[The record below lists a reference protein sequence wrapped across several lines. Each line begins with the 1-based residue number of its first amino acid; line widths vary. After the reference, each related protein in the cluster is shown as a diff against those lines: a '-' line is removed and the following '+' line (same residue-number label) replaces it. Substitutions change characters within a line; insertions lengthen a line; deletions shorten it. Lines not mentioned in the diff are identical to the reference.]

1 MNTIPQSTST
11 VLVVDDT
18 RDNVRLLARVLGEQG
33 YGVQFAFDGQ
43 TALSLV
49 QTTLPDL
56 ILLDIMMPDM
66 NGYEVCTHLKSH
78 DRTRDIPVIFL
89 SALNEAL
96 DKVKAFSVGGV
107 DFISKPFQEEEVIA
121 RVQTHLKL
129 RNMQKMLQEQNIEL
143 QRAKQA
149 ADDANRAKSV
159 FLANMSHELRT
170 PLTGILGYAQIL
182 KRDPT
187 TPAHQQNRLTII
199 EQSGNH
205 LLTLIN
211 DVLDLAKVESG
222 TIELS
227 CKDFHFLEFLRSV
240 GDLIRIRAERKGLDF
255 RMELPTSAPS
265 HLSAC
270 GHAQAEEGNRSDEI
284 EPLPMYVYGDERR
297 LRQVL
302 LNILGNAVKFT
313 DQGSVTLRVRRVLSS
328 VPKSDES
335 LTTNLRFEVEDTGVG
350 MSPEDLEMIFEPFQQ
365 VGDQAR
371 RAPGTGLGLA
381 ISRNL
386 VQLMGGE
393 PHVKSERGAGSL
405 FWFEIPLPEVRYD
418 ADAVTK
424 ADRQIIGIHSCQAC
438 QGNSPRVLIVDDKE
452 ENRKVIVGLLKPLG
466 FEIAEASNGRDGV
479 ATAMEWR
486 PDLIITDLIMP
497 EMDGI
502 AVIRR
507 LRQSSEVRDTAII
520 AISASVYEEDHR
532 KSLDAGSNAFLPKP
546 IDANSLFEQV
556 QRLLGIEWHY
566 QESTPQAVH
575 DIDPDA
581 LSVPPVATLKIL
593 LDLTR
598 TGDVEELQ
606 KQLDELGQSDVRFQP
621 FADHLRRFVRAF
633 KLNKIKESLQ
643 TYLGEEGKKEP

>member
-66 NGYEVCTHLKSH
+66 NGYEVCTRLKSD

-129 RNMQKMLQEQNIEL
+129 RNMQKMLQEQNTEL

-149 ADDANRAKSV
+149 ADAANRAKSV

-187 TPAHQQNRLTII
+187 TPAHQQNGLTII

-222 TIELS
+222 TIELY
-227 CKDFHFLEFLRSV
+227 CKDFHFLECLRSM
-240 GDLIRIRAERKGLDF
+240 GDLIRIRAERKELDF
-255 RMELPTSAPS
+255 RMELPT
-265 HLSAC
+265 
-270 GHAQAEEGNRSDEI
+270 QEGMDNMK
-284 EPLPMYVYGDERR
+284 LPMYVHGDERR

-302 LNILGNAVKFT
+302 LNILGNAIKFT
-313 DQGSVTLRVRRVLSS
+313 DQGSVTLRVRCVHSS
-328 VPKSDES
+328 VPQSDES
-335 LTTNLRFEVEDTGVG
+335 LTTNLRFEIEDTGVG
-350 MSPEDLEMIFEPFQQ
+350 ISAEDQQAIFEPFQQ
-365 VGDQAR
+365 VGDQVR

-381 ISRNL
+381 ISQNL

-393 PHVKSERGAGSL
+393 LHVKSECGVGSL

-418 ADAVTK
+418 ASAATK
-424 ADRQIIGIHSCQAC
+424 TDRQIIGIHSCQVC
-438 QGNSPRVLIVDDKE
+438 QENTPRVLVVDDKE
-452 ENRKVIVGLLKPLG
+452 ENRQVIVGLLKPLG

-497 EMDGI
+497 KMDGI
-502 AVIRR
+502 DVIRH
-507 LRQSSEVRDTAII
+507 LRQSPELQDTAII

-546 IDANSLFEQV
+546 IEPNSLFEQI
-556 QRLLGIEWHY
+556 QRLLSIEWHY
-566 QESTPQAVH
+566 QERTPQAAH
-575 DIDPDA
+575 DIDMDA
-581 LSVPPVATLKIL
+581 LVVPPVATLKIL
-593 LDLTR
+593 LNLTR

-606 KQLDELGQSDVRFQP
+606 QQLDELGQSDVRFQP
-621 FADHLRRFVRAF
+621 FAAHLRRFAQAF

-643 TYLGEEGKKEP
+643 MYLGEEGKRES